1 MTLPTNKNDL
11 ANLRIANFCS
21 IKLSLNNVL
30 NFDSHNLQLTLQEIR
45 KYADL
50 PYVYI
55 LSKEQIK
62 FVVDLLSELK
72 SIRSTCYPHALFLIR
87 AAESNFE
94 ELDPEELEV
103 DIIELDT
110 INTDI
115 VTDKINTYAHSK
127 FVFDYSKLK
136 FENNRILTRNG

>member
-1 MTLPTNKNDL
+1 VPLWLFFPVYPGWENTMTLPTNKNDL

-50 PYVYI
+50 PYAYI

-72 SIRSTCYPHALFLIR
+72 SIRSTCYPP
-87 AAESNFE
+87 N
-94 ELDPEELEV
+94 
-103 DIIELDT
+103 
-110 INTDI
+110 
-115 VTDKINTYAHSK
+115 
-127 FVFDYSKLK
+127 
-136 FENNRILTRNG
+136 LTKNG